1 MSTFRRLTLI
11 GLYNHNA
18 ELFDLLTLPAAYD
31 RDTFI
36 DSLLLDHGEKCVVY
50 PDFDFCKYAI
60 GVWSRKWARA
70 LERIAIALTEEYNPL
85 HNYDRYEEISE
96 HEEGDYK
103 NKVQTDGTKTNAGNT
118 SETENTS
125 NMATEKA
132 VSAFN
137 ESSYQP
143 TEKSTVNGNI
153 TRTGNST
160 NTDTQKTTEDGT
172 GDDRRDKTHSAH
184 MYGNIGVTTS
194 VQMLTAEVD
203 ARQRYNMYAVAGQLF
218 ADDLLL
224 MLY

>member
-1 MSTFRRLTLI
+1 MSTFHRLTLI

-18 ELFDLLTLPAAYD
+18 DLFDMLTLPAAYD

-36 DSLLLDHGEKCVVY
+36 EALLLDHGEKRVVY

-60 GVWSRKWARA
+60 GVWSRKWTHA
-70 LERIAIALTEEYNPL
+70 LERIALALTEEYNPL
-85 HNYDRYEEISE
+85 HNYDRYEEIEE

-103 NKVQTDGTKTNAGNT
+103 NKVQNSG
-118 SETENTS
+118 SETSTENKSEAETTN
-125 NMATEKA
+125 NMTTEKN

-137 ESSYQP
+137 ESVYQP
-143 TEKSTVNGNI
+143 AEKNTVNGNV
-153 TRTGNST
+153 TRTGNNANTST
-160 NTDTQKTTEDGT
+160 QNATEDGS
-172 GDDRRDKTHSAH
+172 GDDRRDRTHTAH

-203 ARQRYNMYAVAGQLF
+203 ARQKYNMYAVAGQLF